1 MFYKILVIVIVN
13 ECYMLLKWDRIV
25 MIREPNSDQIMEE
38 RFLELLRL
46 ILSWG
51 HLSFQGL
58 IV

>member
-38 RFLELLRL
+38 RLLALLRL

-51 HLSFQGL
+51 HLSFQGV

>member
-1 MFYKILVIVIVN
+1 MN

-25 MIREPNSDQIMEE
+25 MIREATLIKLWK
-38 RFLELLRL
+38 RLLELLRL

-51 HLSFQGL
+51 HLSFQGV